1 MSDFTVLHNNRCSTS
16 RSALKAAADAGVE
29 LEVRQ
34 YLKQLL
40 SRDELRHLLAKLE
53 DAPSELVR
61 RDPKFEELG
70 LTDDDVQ
77 TAEQVVDVLTEH
89 PELMQRPVIVHG
101 DRAIIG
107 RPKSRVPQ
115 FFRE

>member
-1 MSDFTVLHNNRCSTS
+1 MSDFTVLHNTRCSTS
-16 RSALKAAADAGVE
+16 RSALDEAATAGVE
-29 LEVRQ
+29 PAVRQ
-34 YLKQLL
+34 YLKEPL
-40 SRDELRHLLAKLE
+40 SREELQDLLGKLE
-53 DAPSELVR
+53 DAPTDLVR
-61 RDPKFEELG
+61 RDPKFKELG

-77 TAEQVVDVLTEH
+77 TADQVADVLSSH